1 MKHTW
6 RIILITILIV
16 SNIFI
21 FLNFELDQY
30 YILAIILYITNISIG
45 WIVGYQLDKFVFS
58 KKELVSAKSVL
69 IDYNFAL
76 ESLSVGIGIT
86 TEKGQFEFVNK
97 AHQELYG
104 YNSKEF
110 LSKNWRDCYSIETIN
125 QFNSEAVPI
134 LRKYGK
140 WKGEAIGIRKDGS
153 RFPQELFISN
163 VDGTQKFICV
173 VRDITEQQQYL
184 NFIENIAVQND
195 LTKLPNRRKLLSH
208 IDENKKA
215 FLVTSLLFIDLDRFK
230 MVNDTLGHSYGD
242 ELLINVAR
250 RLTSIQNEYIKAYH
264 LGGDEFIILIEKG
277 DHEYTEGI
285 AVEIINLLSK
295 PYLIFEKEVFITPS
309 IGICRTPEHTSN
321 YDELIELADTAMYH
335 AKLDGKSTYKFFSD
349 DLRKLLERNSQIETE
364 LRKAIPNGEFL
375 IHYQPKFNLV
385 NSELV
390 GFEALIRWNN
400 PILGVV
406 SPAEFIPIAEET
418 GLIIDIGKWIIDEVL
433 CQMNQWQT
441 KGYPLVKVSVNVSQ
455 RQFKE
460 NDLVNY
466 IETCLTSQRID
477 AKFFE
482 IEITES
488 LIADYNLIIPQLTAL
503 KNMGVGIAIDD
514 FGTGYSSLSFINEL
528 PIDTLKID
536 QSFIKGLLANE
547 KNRILV
553 KTIIDIG
560 ITLKL
565 FVVAEGIE
573 TKEQLSILNELN
585 CPFGQGY
592 YFSKPIDACEIESVF
607 FKSYVKNNVDFIR

>member
-1 MKHTW
+1 
-6 RIILITILIV
+6 
-16 SNIFI
+16 
-21 FLNFELDQY
+21 
-30 YILAIILYITNISIG
+30 
-45 WIVGYQLDKFVFS
+45 
-58 KKELVSAKSVL
+58 
-69 IDYNFAL
+69 
-76 ESLSVGIGIT
+76 
-86 TEKGQFEFVNK
+86 
-97 AHQELYG
+97 
-104 YNSKEF
+104 
-110 LSKNWRDCYSIETIN
+110 
-125 QFNSEAVPI
+125 
-134 LRKYGK
+134 
-140 WKGEAIGIRKDGS
+140 
-153 RFPQELFISN
+153 
-163 VDGTQKFICV
+163 
-173 VRDITEQQQYL
+173 
-184 NFIENIAVQND
+184 
-195 LTKLPNRRKLLSH
+195 
-208 IDENKKA
+208 
-215 FLVTSLLFIDLDRFK
+215 
-230 MVNDTLGHSYGD
+230 
-242 ELLINVAR
+242 
-250 RLTSIQNEYIKAYH
+250 
-264 LGGDEFIILIEKG
+264 
-277 DHEYTEGI
+277 
-285 AVEIINLLSK
+285 
-295 PYLIFEKEVFITPS
+295 
-309 IGICRTPEHTSN
+309 
-321 YDELIELADTAMYH
+321 
-335 AKLDGKSTYKFFSD
+335 
-349 DLRKLLERNSQIETE
+349 
-364 LRKAIPNGEFL
+364 
-375 IHYQPKFNLV
+375 
-385 NSELV
+385 
-390 GFEALIRWNN
+390 
-400 PILGVV
+400 
-406 SPAEFIPIAEET
+406 
-418 GLIIDIGKWIIDEVL
+418 
-433 CQMNQWQT
+433 MNQWQT